1 MSGIDIEKEREW
13 WGCESE
19 ALKQV
24 AFSDAEDRAIRY
36 LDEIERLRENHVG
49 SGKIIEEL
57 LAERDTLRAQLAD
70 QRARDIRMM
79 AFEVFGNSLVSGTPC
94 YDWKI
99 CLRIAADAYDEIA
112 AIEVPAKKGGE
123 L

>member
-1 MSGIDIEKEREW
+1 MIDIEKEREW

-36 LDEIERLRENHVG
+36 LDEIERLSESPVG

-57 LAERDTLRAQLAD
+57 LAERDTLRAQLTD

-79 AFEVFGNSLVSGTPC
+79 AHDLVLARAARGEGANLEESV
-94 YDWKI
+94 
-99 CLRIAADAYDEIA
+99 LVAADFYDHLS
-112 AIEVPAKKGGE
+112 AIKVPPPASEKAGE
-123 L
+123 S